1 MRATGRRR
9 AFSRGKRNH
18 VVIIVLSLAAA
29 LFVTLLVCSPTLRA
43 KLLSPF
49 TASAMDNPAKT
60 TEGTAVT
67 RAAVSLHSG
76 AGTSDPVTCTLQKG
90 TTVQLLTK
98 PAGDWVKVSA
108 GSGKTGWCSKND
120 LNIGGAAV
128 SSSVSPTA
136 SSQSKP
142 VETAAAGSTAIATDG
157 VHIRSGGGTSY
168 PVVGSLVKGAT
179 VQLLSDYSPSVEWV
193 RVSTDAGLTG
203 WCAKEYLNVADTADA
218 MLKNSSSGVSPA
230 TAAAQVSLA
239 QAKSPL
245 SVSVSIAAQRV
256 TVYDSESRIVK
267 QFICSTGEKGSDT
280 PTGTFR
286 VAERG
291 KSFYSDRVGEG
302 GYFWTQFK
310 GDYLFHSVPFDKN
323 YQLEPTE
330 AAKLGKPASHGC
342 VRLAIN
348 DAKWI
353 YDNIPRGTRV
363 TVR

>member
-1 MRATGRRR
+1 M
-9 AFSRGKRNH
+9 
-18 VVIIVLSLAAA
+18 VIISISLVAA
-29 LFVTLLVCSPTLRA
+29 LFVTLLACSPALRA

-49 TASAMDNPAKT
+49 TAQAMDNPAKT
-60 TEGTAVT
+60 SEGTAVT
-67 RAAVSLHSG
+67 KTSVSLHSG
-76 AGTSDPVTCTLQKG
+76 AGTSDSIICTLQKG

-108 GSGKTGWCSKND
+108 GNEKTGWCSKND
-120 LNIGGAAV
+120 LNIDGVAV
-128 SSSVSPTA
+128 SSSVTSSA

-142 VETAAAGSTAIATDG
+142 VETAAAGTTAIATDG
-157 VHIRSGGGTSY
+157 VHIRSGGGASY
-168 PVVGSLVKGAT
+168 PIVGSLVKGTT
-179 VQLLSDYSPSVEWV
+179 VQLLSDYSPSVKWV
-193 RVSTDAGLTG
+193 RISTDSGLTG

-218 MLKNSSSGVSPA
+218 ILKNSSSGVSPA
-230 TAAAQVSLA
+230 TAAAQVSLD

-267 QFICSTGEKGSDT
+267 QFVCSTGEKGSDT

-291 KSFYSDRVGEG
+291 KSFYSDSVGEG
-302 GYFWTQFK
+302 GYFWTQFH

-323 YQLEPTE
+323 YQLEPAE
-330 AAKLGKPASHGC
+330 AAKLGTPASHGC
-342 VRLAIN
+342 VRLAIV

-353 YDNIPRGTRV
+353 YDNIPRGTKV
-363 TVR
+363 TIR